1 MKFIEGF
8 FVGAG
13 IGVPVFVVLA
23 GVLAYAKVKHD
34 EDQARA
40 GWDLVRVLVVSKD
53 LRPGDILDSQ
63 SLAIR
68 SVPSRLA
75 TASVLRPESAK
86 HVLTHT
92 VAVPLKAGDPLLTT
106 ALPPTDECD
115 QQLRER
121 SAPSRTDASVEAI
134 RERLSGAQT
143 P

>member
-1 MKFIEGF
+1 MKFIEGL
-8 FVGAG
+8 FVGVG
-13 IGVPVFVVLA
+13 IGVPVFGVLA
-23 GVLAYAKVKHD
+23 GLLAYAKVKHD

-40 GWDLVRVLVVSKD
+40 GWTLVPVLVVSRD
-53 LRPGDILDSQ
+53 LRPGDILDNQ
-63 SLAIR
+63 TLAIR
-68 SVPSRLA
+68 SVPSQLT

-86 HVLTHT
+86 HVFTHT

-106 ALPPTDECD
+106 ALPPTAECD